1 MILKQKY
8 WHALFEASVFIKAI
22 NGIWETISGFA
33 LIFLSKGFINNA
45 FANQSFTEHIS
56 VGTKNF
62 AGIYI
67 LAHGL
72 INIFLAYYLYKEK
85 LWAFW
90 ISMGFF
96 SGSVV
101 YLVYRL
107 TDGPSLLLYML
118 IAFDVFFTYLTWH
131 EYKYRV
137 KKSQL
142 KIKALGTI

>member
-1 MILKQKY
+1 MIKQKY
-8 WHALFEASVFIKAI
+8 WHALFEASVFIKAV
-22 NGIWETISGFA
+22 NGIWETIGGIA
-33 LIFLSKGFINNA
+33 LLFLSNGFINRA
-45 FANQSFTEHIS
+45 FASQSLTEHITA
-56 VGTKNF
+56 GTKNF

-90 ISMGFF
+90 VSIGFF

-107 TDGPSLLLYML
+107 TDGPSPMLFAL

-131 EYKYRV
+131 EFKYRTD
-137 KKSQL
+137 QA
-142 KIKALGTI
+142 KIKLQNSAE